1 MSGAN
6 PIVMMT
12 SSKAPGAGARA
23 PHITQQVKAV
33 LIPRNELQELCA
45 PHWPSRQDR
54 SRAFT
59 RLACVVPTGPALCRQ
74 TVRSSRAE
82 PTFSFAP
89 RLVSSLFDS
98 NGPLLQAP
106 GSFPPSPSLSAVL
119 TFDASAVASL
129 LPVCL
134 GTFDCTRSA
143 SAGLSRCS
151 QRRLR
156 KKKLTVSTVRE
167 SSLRPSLNFCPSG
180 LGLRPVR
187 S

>member
-1 MSGAN
+1 M
-6 PIVMMT
+6 
-12 SSKAPGAGARA
+12 SSKNCALPTGLLDKTVPGPSPAW
-23 PHITQQVKAV
+23 PVLCQQV
-33 LIPRNELQELCA
+33 Q
-45 PHWPSRQDR
+45 Q
-54 SRAFT
+54 
-59 RLACVVPTGPALCRQ
+59 CRQ